1 MEGVGAFF
9 PLGSGAGTFPSVYPA
24 WQPLDLDLFINQA
37 HNEYLEWVFDG
48 GVLALALVVFLLV
61 MYLRQ
66 WPQLLIK
73 DKWNQFRFIQVGAG
87 IGISL
92 MLIHS
97 FIDFNLHRPANAIFF
112 AFLLAVFFRRNNQE
126 LGRKHHKK
134 RTRVSTRHMTMD
146 ESRV

>member
-1 MEGVGAFF
+1 
-9 PLGSGAGTFPSVYPA
+9 
-24 WQPLDLDLFINQA
+24 DLDLFINQA